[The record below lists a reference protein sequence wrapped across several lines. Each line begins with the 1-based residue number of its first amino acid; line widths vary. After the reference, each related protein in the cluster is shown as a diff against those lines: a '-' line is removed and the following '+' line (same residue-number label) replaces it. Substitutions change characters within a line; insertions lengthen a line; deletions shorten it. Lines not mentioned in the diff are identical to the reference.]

1 MPVFR
6 LARDHHRRLPWPTF
20 IVSTT
25 APSTPDTITLDMIRE
40 KLFTAVVSDALD
52 SAGYREQSIANLLKP
67 MTGVNLLVGRAR
79 TTAWE
84 DIDHE
89 DPAPYELELQAVD
102 GCQPH
107 DVLIAAAEGSERSG
121 IWGELL
127 STAARNRGCVGAIVH
142 GAIRD
147 IAPMREME
155 FPVFASSA
163 CPYDSL
169 HRQRVTAVDIPV
181 TIGGLTFNPGDL
193 VIADEDGLVVVPAA
207 VEREVIRAAWE
218 KVHAESVTRDA
229 IRGGMSAGEVYQKY
243 GVL

>member
-1 MPVFR
+1 
-6 LARDHHRRLPWPTF
+6 
-20 IVSTT
+20 
-25 APSTPDTITLDMIRE
+25 MIRE
-40 KLFTAVVSDALD
+40 HLFTAVISDALD
-52 SAGYREQSIANLLKP
+52 AAGYRDQSLPDLLRP
-67 MTGVNLLVGRAR
+67 MTGVTRLVGRSR
-79 TTAWE
+79 TTLWE

-89 DPAPYELELQAVD
+89 DPAPYELELSAVD
-102 GCQPH
+102 GCEPD
-107 DVLIAAAEGSERSG
+107 DVLIAAANGSSRSG

-142 GAIRD
+142 GAVRD
-147 IAPMREME
+147 IEPMREME

-169 HRQRVTAVDIPV
+169 HRQRVTDVNVPV

-193 VIADEDGLVVVPAA
+193 VVADEDGLVVVPAA
-207 VEREVIRAAWE
+207 VETEVICAAWE

-229 IRGGMSAGEVYQKY
+229 IRGGMTATEVYKKY